1 MQRMRVIAGKARGRK
16 LSAPGGMRVRPTA
29 DRVKESLF
37 SMLASRLG
45 EFDGMRVLDIF
56 AGTGNL
62 GIEAL
67 SRGASYAVFIDSHP
81 ESARIIRKNLELT
94 RCFDRAKVVLQEA
107 TGALRQLCHG
117 EAPFQ
122 LIFLDPPYR
131 EGLTTRVLELLS
143 DSPLV
148 DAGTTIVAEFSS
160 REDISRSF
168 GRLLESERRVYGDST
183 LSFLNMSDGG
193 EKCP

>member
-1 MQRMRVIAGKARGRK
+1 MRVIAGSARGRK
-16 LSAPGGMRVRPTA
+16 LSAPKSMRVRPTA

-37 SMLASRLG
+37 SILLSRLG

-81 ESARIIRKNLELT
+81 ESAETIRKNLEIT
-94 RCFDRAKVVLQEA
+94 RFTDCSKVVLQEA
-107 TGALRQLCHG
+107 AAALKWLARG
-117 EAPFQ
+117 ETPFH
-122 LIFLDPPYR
+122 LILLDPPYH
-131 EGLTTRVLELLS
+131 EGHTTRLLELLAE
-143 DSPLV
+143 SPLV

-160 REDISRSF
+160 KEEIPGSF
-168 GRLLESERRVYGDST
+168 GRLRETERRIYGDSA
-183 LSFLNMSDGG
+183 LSFLTLSDRG
-193 EKCP
+193 EQCP